1 MSRTYANYSSSSSS
15 STPLTRW
22 KISLLPG
29 GPPSQITN
37 GKKDPPKNYSA
48 CQPSHPICPDFFFAQ
63 GMAAQEPAFKSQ
75 GILWEVKGRRGQHAV
90 LDGEAPPPRLS
101 RASQAATAS
110 SASSSGADIDKWK
123 SGEAPRGERRKDIS
137 DGGKKRSCR
146 KKNLSCPPSC
156 LGICGIPPPPPRKD
170 RLLTRARLT
179 QREKRKILL
188 ASPD

>member
-1 MSRTYANYSSSSSS
+1 
-15 STPLTRW
+15 
-22 KISLLPG
+22 
-29 GPPSQITN
+29 
-37 GKKDPPKNYSA
+37 
-48 CQPSHPICPDFFFAQ
+48 
-63 GMAAQEPAFKSQ
+63 MAAQEPAFKSQ
-75 GILWEVKGRRGQHAV
+75 GVWEVKGRRGQHAV
-90 LDGEAPPPRLS
+90 LDGEAPPLRLS

-110 SASSSGADIDKWK
+110 SSSGADIDKWK

-179 QREKRKILL
+179 QREKGEILL
-188 ASPD
+188 ASPDKRPARATYWTDALFLEEEEGGEIFLIFAPSIRGTCAQNLCSRTHSPPRAIAARHRPG